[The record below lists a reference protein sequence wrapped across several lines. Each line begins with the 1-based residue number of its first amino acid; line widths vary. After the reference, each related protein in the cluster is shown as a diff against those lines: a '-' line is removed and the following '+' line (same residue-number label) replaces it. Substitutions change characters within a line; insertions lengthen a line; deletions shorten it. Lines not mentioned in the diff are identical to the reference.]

1 MDDVLELS
9 NERTAKNTKNKTD
22 KLPYFTK
29 NKTDKLLKFT
39 KNKTDYG
46 DYPA

>member
-1 MDDVLELS
+1 MDDVLEVS
-9 NERTAKNTKNKTD
+9 NERTAKN
-22 KLPYFTK
+22 TK

-46 DYPA
+46 IYPA

>member
-1 MDDVLELS
+1 MDVVLEVS

-29 NKTDKLLKFT
+29 NKTDKLPYFT

-46 DYPA
+46 VYPT